1 MNPDV
6 MLFTALNGLAG
17 RFPLFDSLCG
27 TIVNDYFMPVTM
39 TLTLLALWFTGQTA
53 EARRQNQEVV
63 LLAVVTQGTANLLV
77 KFCNLLYFR
86 PRPFVDLPVHL
97 LLYRPTDP
105 SIPSNPAAVGFAF
118 ATAVWL
124 FSRDSWG
131 RATNRGFA
139 AWLFLLATLFALSR
153 VIAGVHYPSDI
164 LAGALVGALS
174 ALIVKQLRFL
184 VQPLIDLSIRLGQR
198 LYLA

>member
-1 MNPDV
+1 MNPDGV
-6 MLFTALNGLAG
+6 LFTVLNGLAG
-17 RFPLFDSLCG
+17 RFPLLDSICG
-27 TIVNDYFMPVTM
+27 TIVNDYFMPVAM
-39 TLTLLALWFTGQTA
+39 TLTLLALWFTGPTA
-53 EARRQNQEVV
+53 AARRRNQEVV
-63 LLAVVTQGTANLLV
+63 LLAVATQGMANLLV
-77 KFCNLLYFR
+77 KFSNLLYFR

-97 LLYRPTDP
+97 LFYRPTDP

-124 FSRDSWG
+124 FSRDESG
-131 RATNRGFA
+131 RRANRGVA

-164 LAGALVGALS
+164 LAGALVGACS
-174 ALIVKQLRFL
+174 ALVVKQLRFL
-184 VQPLIDLSIRLGQR
+184 VQPFIDVVIRLGQR